1 MGCMESLFMIVTS
14 FDEDMF
20 DEDMSSWTEE
30 EVLDNAFY
38 NGWIT
43 AAGMALGNAA
53 SPQTS
58 WRGMPSSRRW

>member
-20 DEDMSSWTEE
+20 AEDMSSWTEE

-43 AAGMALGNAA
+43 AAGMALGL
-53 SPQTS
+53 SLIHI
-58 WRGMPSSRRW
+58 